1 MTAVQDHS
9 DSHESAPL
17 VSVFLTFQLIG
28 LFGLILLILTAA
40 LAKRVKRNPT
50 WYNFVVSWIISC
62 ISYSFIFII
71 GQQEDPQFGPCLF
84 QESLIYGAPVLT
96 SSVTLAFAIDML
108 LNILAASAPQRSQ
121 HRRRYLTI
129 LLLVMPYLVWLGIV
143 ISLLVYG
150 GENPK
155 MVRKGPNGTYCDL
168 EADTPSKVS
177 SGLTVILTFVLL
189 IIEGYI
195 TARIIKNRR
204 VLNKDNKLIRMAVR
218 VMVFSI
224 FGAVGLGIGIAYVLY
239 SIPGAS
245 FDVIMSTLP
254 TGLILIF
261 GTQADLLS
269 VWTFWR
275 APPMEGAAN
284 DKASMVSLQASIGKV
299 YQERIPLPLVHATR
313 LLQLRTP
320 DAGTLTCIPFH
331 STGEFLRGH
340 WQDWQFHVH
349 TCSRS
354 KVGAPPSPCNR
365 PNTRAR
371 QKEREREAEQA
382 QTQTESA
389 TPTASDTNT
398 NTNTATTVGGKRHRD
413 RSESFATATASAGGA
428 DPDSE
433 PPRKRTRRKSPP
445 PRSRSRSGSG
455 SENSP
460 PHSLE
465 DTPTPKAPTPP
476 AGIPSSQFTFTF
488 RDPRTATSLPGPGQ
502 GRRANQVLTSVS
514 GLAEPLSSSPSG
526 LFPAFL
532 GYTNDPEGRKRVYA
546 DLVDA
551 FRLCVMRSCAN
562 ERSHPELSFAEWMAR
577 VEAARVLPAWWDAS
591 SRAALTRYASEDR
604 WGRLD
609 RVVSRADIQKRL
621 PSGHQGRIR
630 VLDEF
635 ARTIAGATE
644 IKTVQ

>member
-28 LFGLILLILTAA
+28 LSGLILLVLTAA
-40 LAKRVKRNPT
+40 LSKRVKRNPT

-155 MVRKGPNGTYCDL
+155 EVRKGPNGTYCDL

-189 IIEGYI
+189 IIEGTSVCLPTHSLSPSTDRQLPGYI

-275 APPMEGAAN
+275 TPPMEGAAN
-284 DKASMVSLQASIGKV
+284 DKASMVSSQASNGKV
-299 YQERIPLPLVHATR
+299 
-313 LLQLRTP
+313 
-320 DAGTLTCIPFH
+320 
-331 STGEFLRGH
+331 
-340 WQDWQFHVH
+340 
-349 TCSRS
+349 
-354 KVGAPPSPCNR
+354 
-365 PNTRAR
+365 
-371 QKEREREAEQA
+371 
-382 QTQTESA
+382 
-389 TPTASDTNT
+389 
-398 NTNTATTVGGKRHRD
+398 
-413 RSESFATATASAGGA
+413 
-428 DPDSE
+428 
-433 PPRKRTRRKSPP
+433 
-445 PRSRSRSGSG
+445 
-455 SENSP
+455 
-460 PHSLE
+460 
-465 DTPTPKAPTPP
+465 
-476 AGIPSSQFTFTF
+476 
-488 RDPRTATSLPGPGQ
+488 
-502 GRRANQVLTSVS
+502 
-514 GLAEPLSSSPSG
+514 
-526 LFPAFL
+526 
-532 GYTNDPEGRKRVYA
+532 
-546 DLVDA
+546 
-551 FRLCVMRSCAN
+551 
-562 ERSHPELSFAEWMAR
+562 
-577 VEAARVLPAWWDAS
+577 
-591 SRAALTRYASEDR
+591 
-604 WGRLD
+604 
-609 RVVSRADIQKRL
+609 
-621 PSGHQGRIR
+621 
-630 VLDEF
+630 
-635 ARTIAGATE
+635 
-644 IKTVQ
+644 